1 MARKNKN
8 AGSNDSNR
16 KGKNRIFS
24 GKTLDKATR
33 ARIEKQLAESRER
46 DIRAMEE
53 KNRRIAEKRKQKTQ
67 AKERKENQAKERKEN
82 RYQRID
88 DRDFRAKVW
97 ERFPHLALDKN
108 APKPD
113 KMSDEEWTR
122 YKEIQGIG
130 ELSHDQYMIIAE
142 RVDKKTMDRIREMP
156 SEEVEEY
163 FEYIAQN
170 PLEDTLVKAEPFDPL
185 SDYEQTN
192 LDDVIQAY
200 IDGYVKSL

>member
-8 AGSNDSNR
+8 AGSNDSQR

-53 KNRRIAEKRKQKTQ
+53 KNKRIAERRNKSIR
-67 AKERKENQAKERKEN
+67 AEN
-82 RYQRID
+82 RNKRID
-88 DRDFRAKVW
+88 DRDFRADIW
-97 ERFPHLALDKN
+97 EKYPHLALDKN

-113 KMSDEEWTR
+113 KMSKEDWAR

-130 ELSHDQYMIIAE
+130 KLSHEQYKVLAE
-142 RVDKKTMDRIREMP
+142 RVDEETMERIRAMP
-156 SEEVEEY
+156 SEGVEDY

-170 PLEDTLVKAEPFDPL
+170 PLEDPLSQTELFDPL
-185 SDYEQTN
+185 SDEEQMA
-192 LDDVIQAY
+192 LDEIIQNY
-200 IDGYVKSL
+200 IRSL